1 MILQDDFAGFLKIK
15 LKFLSMKFFTLLI
28 LLFVFACNAS
38 AQQDAASI
46 KKKMAQIRS
55 TTNWEDAAAA
65 KKANEQIK
73 ELSKQLMMTG
83 NPQGEQPKNQSKDEA
98 EQAKK
103 DATDDKMDSWG
114 QVMKSAA
121 GGKGADVFLA
131 EPVREQI
138 KDEYRQEES
147 NRIKGKEVLEAMTFL
162 CIDMSSPTV
171 QLVIDQMENYK
182 SIQTLVITGGKN
194 GSAVDLE
201 SLIAKA
207 KNYPLQ
213 HLYIINFKSSVTKV
227 PTAISNFH
235 DLTFLALYNNKIP
248 RLPPEL
254 NSLVALKKL
263 YVDMNPI
270 ANLTPAINTL
280 NNLDTLG
287 IAKTQVTEAELNKI
301 KQQLPKCI
309 ILLK

>member
-1 MILQDDFAGFLKIK
+1 MQLTFQI
-15 LKFLSMKFFTLLI
+15 MKYFILLI
-28 LLFVFACNAS
+28 LFIALACNAS

-55 TTNWEDAAAA
+55 ATNWEDATAA

-83 NPQGEQPKNQSKDEA
+83 NPQGEQPKNQSKEDA

-103 DATDDKMDSWG
+103 DAVDDKMNNWG

-121 GGKGADVFLA
+121 GGKNADVFLA

-138 KDEYRQEES
+138 KEEYRQEEA
-147 NRIKGKEVLEAMTFL
+147 NRIKGKEVLEEMTFL

-201 SLIAKA
+201 TLIEKA

-213 HLYIINFKSSVTKV
+213 NLYIINFKSSVTKV

-235 DLTFLALYNNKIP
+235 DLTLLALYNNKISQ
-248 RLPPEL
+248 LPTEL
-254 NSLVALKKL
+254 NTLVSLKKL
-263 YVDMNPI
+263 YVEMNPVMI
-270 ANLTPAINTL
+270 LSPSINKM

-287 IAKTQVTEAELNKI
+287 IAKTQITDGELSRI
-301 KQQLPKCI
+301 RQQLPNCK

>member
-1 MILQDDFAGFLKIK
+1 MKIPLVLFLIC
-15 LKFLSMKFFTLLI
+15 I
-28 LLFVFACNAS
+28 FACFAS
-38 AQQDAASI
+38 AQQDPASI

-55 TTNWEDAAAA
+55 STNWEDAAAA

-114 QVMKSAA
+114 QVMKSAE
-121 GGKGADVFLA
+121 GGKNADVFLA

-138 KDEYRQEES
+138 KDEYKQEES
-147 NRIKGKEVLEAMTFL
+147 NKIKGKAVLDEMTLL
-162 CIDMSSPTV
+162 CINMSSPTV
-171 QLVIDQMENYK
+171 QLLIDQMENYK
-182 SIQTLVITGGKN
+182 SIRILVITCGKN
-194 GSAVDLE
+194 GAAVDLE

-213 HLYIINFKSSVTKV
+213 QLYIINFKGFVTKV
-227 PTAISNFH
+227 PKSISNFQ
-235 DLTFLALYNNKIP
+235 DLNLLALYNNKISQ
-248 RLPPEL
+248 LPPEL
-254 NSLVALKKL
+254 NSLVSLKKL
-263 YVDMNPI
+263 YVDMNPVTI
-270 ANLTPAINTL
+270 LTPSINKM

-287 IAKTQVTEAELNKI
+287 IE
-301 KQQLPKCI
+301 
-309 ILLK
+309 

>member
-1 MILQDDFAGFLKIK
+1 
-15 LKFLSMKFFTLLI
+15 
-28 LLFVFACNAS
+28 
-38 AQQDAASI
+38 
-46 KKKMAQIRS
+46 MAQIRS
-55 TTNWEDAAAA
+55 TTNWEDATAA

-73 ELSKQLMMTG
+73 ELSKQLMMSG
-83 NPQGEQPKNQSKDEA
+83 NPQGEQPKNQSNAEA

-103 DATDDKMDSWG
+103 DAVDDKMNSWG

-121 GGKGADVFLA
+121 GGKNADVFLA

-147 NRIKGKEVLEAMTFL
+147 NRIKGKVVLEEMTFL

-201 SLIAKA
+201 TLITKA

-213 HLYIINFKSSVTKV
+213 NLYIINFKGFVTRV
-227 PTAISNFH
+227 PKAISNFH
-235 DLTFLALYNNKIP
+235 DLTFLALYNNKIL

-270 ANLTPAINTL
+270 ANLTPTINTL

>member
-1 MILQDDFAGFLKIK
+1 MK
-15 LKFLSMKFFTLLI
+15 LFTLFI
-28 LLFVFACNAS
+28 LLIVFACNAL
-38 AQQDAASI
+38 AQQDAAAI

-55 TTNWEDAAAA
+55 STNWEDATAA
-65 KKANEQIK
+65 KKANDEIK
-73 ELSKQLMMTG
+73 VLSKQLMMTG
-83 NPQGEQPKNQSKDEA
+83 NPQGVQPKNQSKDEA

-103 DATDDKMDSWG
+103 DAVDDKMNNWG
-114 QVMKSAA
+114 QVMKSAS
-121 GGKGADVFLA
+121 GGKSADVFLA

-138 KDEYRQEES
+138 KEEYRQEEL
-147 NRIKGKEVLEAMTFL
+147 NRIKGKVVLEEMTFL

-201 SLIAKA
+201 PLIAKA

-213 HLYIINFKSSVTKV
+213 NLYIINFKSSVTKV
-227 PTAISNFH
+227 PKAISNFH
-235 DLTFLALYNNKIP
+235 DLTFLALYNNRILK
-248 RLPPEL
+248 LPPEL
-254 NSLVALKKL
+254 SSLVALKKL
-263 YVDMNPI
+263 YVDMNPVT
-270 ANLTPAINTL
+270 NLTPTINTL

-301 KQQLPKCI
+301 KQQLPKCK

>member
-1 MILQDDFAGFLKIK
+1 
-15 LKFLSMKFFTLLI
+15 MKFFTLFI
-28 LLFVFACNAS
+28 LLIALACNAL
-38 AQQDAASI
+38 AQQDAAAI

-83 NPQGEQPKNQSKDEA
+83 NPQGEQPKNQSKDEV

-103 DATDDKMDSWG
+103 DAADDKMDSWG

-147 NRIKGKEVLEAMTFL
+147 NKLKGKGVLEEMTFL

-171 QLVIDQMENYK
+171 QLLIDQMENYK
-182 SIQTLVITGGKN
+182 SISILVITCGKN
-194 GSAVDLE
+194 GATVDLE

-207 KNYPLQ
+207 ANYPLQ
-213 HLYIINFKSSVTKV
+213 QLYIINFKSFVTKV
-227 PTAISNFH
+227 PKTISNFH
-235 DLTFLALYNNKIP
+235 DLNFLALYNNKISQ
-248 RLPPEL
+248 LPPEF
-254 NSLVALKKL
+254 NTLVSLKKL

-270 ANLTPAINTL
+270 SVLTPTINMMA
-280 NNLDTLG
+280 NLDTLG
-287 IAKTQVTEAELNKI
+287 IAKTSIADLELSRI
-301 KQQLPKCI
+301 KQQLPNCK

>member
-1 MILQDDFAGFLKIK
+1 
-15 LKFLSMKFFTLLI
+15 MKFFTLFI
-28 LLFVFACNAS
+28 LLIVFACNAL
-38 AQQDAASI
+38 AQQDAAAI

-55 TTNWEDAAAA
+55 STNWEDATAA
-65 KKANEQIK
+65 KKANDEIK
-73 ELSKQLMMTG
+73 VLSKQLMMTG
-83 NPQGEQPKNQSKDEA
+83 NPQGVQPKNQSKDEA

-103 DATDDKMDSWG
+103 DAVDDKMNNWG
-114 QVMKSAA
+114 QVMKSAS
-121 GGKGADVFLA
+121 GGKSADVFLA

-138 KDEYRQEES
+138 KEEYRQEEL
-147 NRIKGKEVLEAMTFL
+147 NRIKGKVVLEEMTFL

-201 SLIAKA
+201 TLIAKA

-213 HLYIINFKSSVTKV
+213 NLYIINFKSSVTKV
-227 PTAISNFH
+227 PKAISNFH
-235 DLTFLALYNNKIP
+235 DLTFLALYNNRILK
-248 RLPPEL
+248 LPPEL
-254 NSLVALKKL
+254 SSLVALKKL
-263 YVDMNPI
+263 YVDMNPVT
-270 ANLTPAINTL
+270 NLTPTINTL

-301 KQQLPKCI
+301 KQQLPKCK